1 VEGFLAGNDMA
12 SGPLTS
18 DRGPDSTAAGG
29 IGAVRHAA
37 PGGLGGPYQHL
48 NPVLFGVFG
57 LPLLTGVYVAAAK
70 LGLSLATSAEQVS
83 AVWPPAG
90 IALAAVLLLGY
101 RAWPAIMLGAF
112 LANFTTHESAATAL
126 GIAAGNTLEA
136 VAGAWLLRR
145 IAQFDG
151 SLARLTDVLA
161 LVVLAAAVSTA
172 LAATIG
178 VTSLCLGGAQPWSS
192 FGSLWGVWWLGD
204 AMGDLIIAPLLLTWA
219 TDLGRPKRIA
229 EAGVLLAILMLVS
242 WLGFSAPSR
251 GSGEERTWIYCMFP
265 LVTWA
270 ALRFG
275 QRGTTVVTLVASA
288 LAIWSTFRGLGPFGT
303 GLIHDRLLSLQ
314 LFIGVVSTSALL
326 LSAAL
331 AEREHLEDELR
342 VRLGQL
348 AGADRRKDEFL
359 AMLAHELRN
368 PLAPIQNA
376 LEILQ
381 LPSASPAIIAEA
393 EEILGRQ
400 VQHLVRLVDDLLDM
414 ARISR
419 GKIEL
424 RKERLALETVVARA
438 IETARPLIDARGHEL
453 TVALPA
459 EPVTIEADPTRL
471 AQVIS
476 NLLNNAA
483 KYSESRGHIWLTAR
497 RDGDRLAIQV
507 RDQGIGISPDV
518 LPSIFDLFVQAE
530 RGRDR
535 THGGMGIGL
544 TLVRRLV
551 ELHGGAVEAFSAGPG
566 KGSEFTIRLP
576 FEAPTPPSAE
586 SRAPISR
593 IATTNRWARPGRILI
608 VDDNADAAATLA
620 RLLRNRG
627 YETHVLFD
635 GPSALEW
642 ADAHRPAV
650 VILDIGMPKMDG
662 YEVARRLRQKPGG
675 DDLLLIALSGWG
687 QEEDRRR
694 SSDAGFDAHL
704 IKPVDLAALEGL
716 FGERKSLPAPT
727 RI

>member
-1 VEGFLAGNDMA
+1 MA
-12 SGPLTS
+12 NGGPLSS
-18 DRGPDSTAAGG
+18 DRGPDSASAGKTEAA
-29 IGAVRHAA
+29 RHAA
-37 PGGLGGPYQHL
+37 PDGSGSPYQRL
-48 NPVLFGVFG
+48 NPALFWLFG
-57 LPLLTGVYVAAAK
+57 LPLLTGVYLASAK

-83 AVWPPAG
+83 AVWPPTG
-90 IALAAVLLLGY
+90 IALAALVLLGY

-112 LANFTTHESAATAL
+112 LANFTTHESFATAL

-136 VAGAWLLRR
+136 VAGAWLLQR
-145 IAQFDG
+145 IAQFDA
-151 SLARLTDVLA
+151 SLARLKDVLA
-161 LVVLAAAVSTA
+161 LIVLAAGVSTA
-172 LAATIG
+172 LAATVG

-219 TDLGRPKRIA
+219 TDFGRPKRVA
-229 EAGVLLAILMLVS
+229 EATVLLAILLLVS

-342 VRLGQL
+342 VRVGQL

-368 PLAPIQNA
+368 PLAPIQSA

-381 LPSASPAIIAEA
+381 LPNASSAIIAEA

-400 VQHLVRLVDDLLDM
+400 VKHLIRLVDDLLDM

-424 RKERLALETVVARA
+424 RKEWIALETVVARA

-453 TVALPA
+453 TVALPPQ
-459 EPVTIEADPTRL
+459 PVMIEADPTRL

-483 KYSESRGHIWLTAR
+483 KYSETRGHIWLTAR
-497 RDGDRLAIQV
+497 RDRDRLAIQV

-551 ELHGGAVEAFSAGPG
+551 ELHGGTVEALSAGPG

-576 FEAPTPPSAE
+576 FEAPTSPSEE
-586 SRAPISR
+586 SRSPVSR
-593 IATTNRWARPGRILI
+593 TPASNRSAKPGRVLI
-608 VDDNADAAATLA
+608 VDDNADAASSLE
-620 RLLRNRG
+620 RLLHSRG
-627 YETHVLFD
+627 YDSHVLFD

-642 ADAHRPAV
+642 VDANRPAV

-662 YEVARRLRQKPGG
+662 YEVARRLRRQAGG

-694 SSDAGFDAHL
+694 STDAGFDAHL
-704 IKPVDLAALEGL
+704 IKPVDLAALEAL
-716 FGERKSLPAPT
+716 FDERESLPAPSG
-727 RI
+727 I

>member
-1 VEGFLAGNDMA
+1 MA
-12 SGPLTS
+12 SGGPLTN
-18 DRGPDSTAAGG
+18 DLGRDSAAAGE
-29 IGAVRHAA
+29 IGAVRHTARRGM
-37 PGGLGGPYQHL
+37 GGAYQRL
-48 NPVLFGVFG
+48 NPVSFWVFG
-57 LPLLTGVYVAAAK
+57 LPVLTGVYVASAR

-83 AVWPPAG
+83 AVWPPTG
-90 IALAAVLLLGY
+90 IALAAMLLLGY

-145 IAQFDG
+145 IAQFDA

-229 EAGVLLAILMLVS
+229 EAAVLLAILLLVS

-348 AGADRRKDEFL
+348 SGADRRKDEFL

-381 LPSASPAIIAEA
+381 LPNASPAIVAEA

-424 RKERLALETVVARA
+424 RKERIALETIVARA
-438 IETARPLIDARGHEL
+438 IETARPLIDAREHEL
-453 TVALPA
+453 TVALPP

-483 KYSESRGHIWLTAR
+483 KYSESRGRIWLTAR
-497 RDGDRLAIQV
+497 RDGERLAIQV

-586 SRAPISR
+586 SRPPVSR
-593 IATTNRWARPGRILI
+593 VSASNRLAKPGRILI
-608 VDDNADAAATLA
+608 VDDNADAASTLA
-620 RLLRNRG
+620 KLLGNRG
-627 YETHVLFD
+627 HETHVLFD

-642 ADAHRPAV
+642 AAAHRPTV

-662 YEVARRLRQKPGG
+662 CEVARRLRRQAVA

-687 QEEDRRR
+687 QDEDRRR
-694 SSDAGFDAHL
+694 STEAGFDAHL
-704 IKPVDLAALEGL
+704 IKPVDLVALESL
-716 FGERKSLPAPT
+716 FGERTSLPAPT
-727 RI
+727 SI